1 MRRVA
6 ALLSVL
12 ALAAPATALAGS
24 AGDQQY
30 QDPFGGSNNSGQNNS
45 SGSSGSSSSPTP
57 TPVPTTPPTSGGSTP
72 TPTPVPTTAPTAPTP
87 TTTTT
92 ATGAGLPR
100 TGLDA
105 WQVALLGLGLLCAG
119 SGLRLRL
126 RAHEL

>member
-12 ALAAPATALAGS
+12 ALAGPTTALADS

-30 QDPFGGSNNSGQNNS
+30 QDPFGGSNNSGQNS
-45 SGSSGSSSSPTP
+45 SGGSGNASSPTP

-72 TPTPVPTTAPTAPTP
+72 TPTPVPTTAPTAPTSP
-87 TTTTT
+87 GTTTS
-92 ATGAGLPR
+92 TGSGLPR

-105 WQVALLGLGLLCAG
+105 WQVGLLGLGLLCAG

-126 RAHEL
+126 RAHGA